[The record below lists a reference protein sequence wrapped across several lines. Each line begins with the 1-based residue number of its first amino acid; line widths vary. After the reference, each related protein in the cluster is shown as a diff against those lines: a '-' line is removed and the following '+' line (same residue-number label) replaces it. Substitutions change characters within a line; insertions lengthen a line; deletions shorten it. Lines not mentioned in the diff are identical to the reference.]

1 MQPVK
6 MSVKFEI
13 KFENKKQE
21 KVKRKKG
28 NGNATSEYVEWAKD

>member
-28 NGNATSEYVEWAKD
+28 IGNATGEDVEWAKD